1 MVTVDI
7 DNEIYNTIKEIV
19 QENNIE
25 YPSINNFVNKA
36 LKEKIKIITIGKK
49 EQE

>member
-7 DNEIYNTIKEIV
+7 DNKLYEEIKEIV
-19 QENNIE
+19 QEDNIE

-36 LKEKIKIITIGKK
+36 LKEKIKIIKK
-49 EQE
+49 IIN